1 MKTLAKAVIGSTA
14 IGAMA
19 LASAT
24 PAMARDYDDR
34 DGIGIGDIVAGAV
47 ILGGIAAVTGAIGG
61 RDRDDDYYRN
71 DRYRDYR
78 DGRYGDYRDDR
89 YGDYRDDR
97 YRSDRYRND
106 YRNGSPR
113 RAVEQCVS
121 AAERDVRRYGV
132 RNGDVTDIRK
142 VDRKNGG
149 YRVEGRIAVDTG
161 YRGSRYGRGWDND
174 YRGWNDRMGGWDSG
188 KFTCD
193 IRDGRVTDIRYSG
206 IRDLRR

>member
-24 PAMARDYDDR
+24 PAMARDYSDR
-34 DGIGIGDIVAGAV
+34 DGIDVGDVIAGAV
-47 ILGGIAAVTGAIGG
+47 IIGGIAAVAGAFDD

-71 DRYRDYR
+71 DRYRD
-78 DGRYGDYRDDR
+78 DR
-89 YGDYRDDR
+89 YRDDR
-97 YRSDRYRND
+97 YRDDRYSNDRYRYN
-106 YRNGSPR
+106 RNGGAR

-132 RNGDVTDIRK
+132 RDGDVTDIRK

-161 YRGSRYGRGWDND
+161 WRGGRYGRGWDND
-174 YRGWNDRMGGWDSG
+174 YRGWKDRMGGWDSG
-188 KFTCD
+188 KFTCEV
-193 IRDGRVTDIRYSG
+193 RDGRVRDVRYSG

>member
-24 PAMARDYDDR
+24 PAMARDYYDR
-34 DGIGIGDIVAGAV
+34 DGIDVGDIIAGAV
-47 ILGGIAAVTGAIGG
+47 IIGGIAAVAGAVGG

-78 DGRYGDYRDDR
+78 DDRYRDYRDYDR
-89 YGDYRDDR
+89 DDYRYD
-97 YRSDRYRND
+97 
-106 YRNGSPR
+106 RNGSPR

-161 YRGSRYGRGWDND
+161 YRGGRYGRGWDND
-174 YRGWNDRMGGWDSG
+174 YRGWNNRMGGWDSG
-188 KFTCD
+188 KFTCE
-193 IRDGRVTDIRYSG
+193 IRDGRVRDIRYSG